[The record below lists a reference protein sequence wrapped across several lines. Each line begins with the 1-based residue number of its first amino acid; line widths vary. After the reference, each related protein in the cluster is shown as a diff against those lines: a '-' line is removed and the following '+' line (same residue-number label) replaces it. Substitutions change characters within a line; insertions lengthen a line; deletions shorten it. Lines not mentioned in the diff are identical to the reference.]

1 MLRTFHLIAAGL
13 MLALLAGCQ
22 PPAQLLVEKAYVQLS
37 PVKDNPSVLYF
48 TVRGGP
54 QDTELRSVSSR
65 SVLRVE
71 MHETVEENGM
81 SMMRPLDRA
90 PVPSRG
96 KVAFEPGGKH
106 VMVWGVDPAAQKA
119 GKAEF
124 VFTFSTGEKI
134 AADAVINA
142 IKPAEGAPMEGMAH

>member
-1 MLRTFHLIAAGL
+1 MLRTLYLVVAGM

-37 PVKDNPSVLYF
+37 PVKDSPSVLYF

-54 QDTELRSVSSR
+54 ADTALLSITSPSILR
-65 SVLRVE
+65 LE

-81 SMMRPLDRA
+81 SMMRPIKSV
-90 PVPSRG
+90 PVPTRG
-96 KVAFEPGGKH
+96 KVEFAPGGKH
-106 VMVWGVDPAAQKA
+106 VMVWGIDNRARKL
-119 GKAEF
+119 GEAEF

-134 AADAVINA
+134 IADAVITE
-142 IKPAEGAPMEGMAH
+142 IKPSGGAPADDKAR